1 MTSSAPAPLLFHPL
15 RSDEDAPHHA
25 LLQARS
31 KTTFAWGLLQGRL
44 AHLAPEP
51 AHIFSCALVRLALND
66 ALTQSG
72 FTGAADWLPVWFSG
86 LCPPLCATTHVAAP
100 PAPLADAVLGALTRV
115 RWQPLALA
123 AQQIQGAARY
133 DRGIDSSEDTARIAE
148 IIAAAERLAGLAHG
162 RVETDNEEDV
172 WPLPALGHLHDLAA
186 STLEFA
192 PQARERAVTVGL
204 AGPVGFDLTAPPPP
218 LWALDYWASGQTAPA
233 ARGITP
239 LPLPG
244 AVRAEALRPYLW
256 PRERAIL
263 VAHGVTQAVSRLSAL
278 LDMALAASSACERQL
293 HAARSTSRA
302 PVLYRVL
309 RGFGP
314 LRPVQIASMLGVTK
328 GGAREI
334 VTALCDAG
342 LAKVRTEAGRRMIEA
357 VERPAV
363 TAKKIT
369 GCEHA
374 AERPAEGDGALAAFD
389 AALADIDQLLERLNR
404 SSGDN

>member
-1 MTSSAPAPLLFHPL
+1 MSVHTPTPLLFHPL
-15 RSDEDAPHHA
+15 RSDEDAPHHT
-25 LLQARS
+25 LLHARS
-31 KTTFAWGLLQGRL
+31 KTAFAWGLLQGRL

-51 AHIFSCALVRLALND
+51 AQAFSCALVCLALND

-72 FTGAADWLPVWFSG
+72 FSGAADWLPAWFSG
-86 LCPPLCATTHVAAP
+86 LRPPLCATTHVAAP
-100 PAPLADAVLGALTRV
+100 AAPLADAVLGMLTRA
-115 RWQPLALA
+115 RWEPLALA
-123 AQQIQGAARY
+123 ARQIQAAARF
-133 DRGIDSSEDTARIAE
+133 DRGAHSHEDTARIAE
-148 IIAAAERLAGLAHG
+148 VIAAVERLAGQAHA
-162 RVETDNEEDV
+162 RTATDDDEHV
-172 WPLPALGHLHDLAA
+172 WPLASLGHLHDLAA

-192 PQARERAVTVGL
+192 PQARERGIIVGPS
-204 AGPVGFDLTAPPPP
+204 GNVGFDLAAAPPP
-218 LWALDYWASGQTAPA
+218 LWALDYWASKQTVPA

-263 VAHGVTQAVSRLSAL
+263 VAHGMAQAVSRLSAL

-302 PVLYRVL
+302 PALYRVL

-314 LRPVQIASMLGVTK
+314 LRPVQIAAMLGVTK

-342 LAKVRTEAGRRMIEA
+342 LARVRAEAGRRMIEA
-357 VERPAV
+357 
-363 TAKKIT
+363 
-369 GCEHA
+369 
-374 AERPAEGDGALAAFD
+374 AEAFD

-404 SSGDN
+404 SSVDN

>member
-15 RSDEDAPHHA
+15 RSDEDASHHT
-25 LLQARS
+25 LLHARS
-31 KTTFAWGLLQGRL
+31 KTAFAWGLLQGRL

-51 AHIFSCALVRLALND
+51 AQAFSCALVCLALND

-72 FTGAADWLPVWFSG
+72 FSGAADWLPTWFSG
-86 LCPPLCATTHVAAP
+86 LRPPLCATTHVAAP
-100 PAPLADAVLGALTRV
+100 AAPLADAVLGMLTRA
-115 RWQPLALA
+115 RWEPLALA
-123 AQQIQGAARY
+123 ARQIQAAARY
-133 DRGIDSSEDTARIAE
+133 DRGIDSTEDTARVAE
-148 IIAAAERLAGLAHG
+148 IIAAPERLASLAHA
-162 RVETDNEEDV
+162 RVEADDEEDV

-186 STLEFA
+186 TTLEFA
-192 PQARERAVTVGL
+192 PQARERAMTLGP
-204 AGPVGFDLTAPPPP
+204 AGPVGFDLAAPPPL
-218 LWALDYWASGQTAPA
+218 LWALDHWASGQTAPA
-233 ARGITP
+233 APGMTP

-263 VAHGVTQAVSRLSAL
+263 VAHGMAHAVSRLSAL
-278 LDMALAASSACERQL
+278 LDMALAASRACERQL

-302 PVLYRVL
+302 PALYRIL

-314 LRPVQIASMLGVTK
+314 LRPVQIESMLGVTK

-334 VTALCDAG
+334 VSALCDAG
-342 LAKVRTEAGRRMIEA
+342 LAKVRTEAGRGMIEA

-369 GCEHA
+369 GSGHA
-374 AERPAEGDGALAAFD
+374 AERSAEGDGGLAAFD

-404 SSGDN
+404 SSVDK